1 MEEATKSLT
10 LSQLL
15 PRLRASLPDLV
26 DRYQVASLGVFGSYV
41 RGKEQPDSDLDVL
54 VEFLEP
60 PSLFEFI
67 RLENELS
74 ALLGVRVDLVM
85 KSALK
90 PGIGRYI
97 LAEVKPV

>member
-1 MEEATKSLT
+1 MGKTESPT

-15 PRLRASLPDLV
+15 PRLRASLPNLTT
-26 DRYQVASLGVFGSYV
+26 RYQVASLGVFGSYV
-41 RGKEQPDSDLDVL
+41 RGEEQPDSDLDLL

-60 PSLFEFI
+60 PTLFGFI
-67 RLENELS
+67 RLENELN

-90 PGIGRYI
+90 PGIGRHI
-97 LAEVKPV
+97 LEEVQPV

>member
-1 MEEATKSLT
+1 MAELESPA

-15 PRLRASLPDLV
+15 PRLRTSLPDLA
-26 DRYQVASLGVFGSYV
+26 DRYQVTSLGVFGSYV
-41 RGKEQPDSDLDVL
+41 RGKEQPDSDLDLL

-67 RLENELS
+67 RLEDELS

>member
-1 MEEATKSLT
+1 MSETIESLT
-10 LSQLL
+10 LDQLL
-15 PRLRASLPDLV
+15 PRLRAHLPHLAA
-26 DRYQVASLGVFGSYV
+26 RYQIASLGVFGSYL
-41 RGKEQPDSDLDVL
+41 RGDQQPHSDLDLL

-60 PSLFEFI
+60 PGLIAFI

-74 ALLGVRVDLVM
+74 ALLGVKVDLVL

-97 LAEVKPV
+97 LEEVQPV

>member
-1 MEEATKSLT
+1 M
-10 LSQLL
+10 
-15 PRLRASLPDLV
+15 RASLPDLA

-41 RGKEQPDSDLDVL
+41 RGKEQPDSDLDLL

-67 RLENELS
+67 RLEDELS

-90 PGIGRYI
+90 PGIGRHI

>member
-1 MEEATKSLT
+1 MEEATNSLT

-15 PRLRASLPDLV
+15 PRLRASLPDLTA
-26 DRYQVASLGVFGSYV
+26 RYQVASLGVFGSYV

-74 ALLGVRVDLVM
+74 ALLGVKVDLVM

-97 LAEVKPV
+97 LAEVEPV